1 MPDSAVYPPS
11 SQFDQMYFD
20 ASVNSPTFP
29 ANNMH
34 MGYPSSFSPP
44 GMGMDGLSL
53 TPQLGKGGKYHQ
65 NPMLDNYFFSQPAF
79 GPTTY
84 QPLQHHLYSPPAPAV
99 SNFNAQQKTSHWFFM
114 SEKIRQE
121 LVDRNE
127 CVHRILDPN
136 GPEAQ
141 SLPSE
146 VHVYH
151 TLYPLP
157 SSVDRVS
164 KVFGLP
170 TTLYK
175 GIRSLDGKPYLL
187 RRMENYRLGNDLA
200 ISSIDAWTKV
210 RHPGIVSVREG
221 FTTKAFGDI
230 SLVMVYDF
238 HPLAITIQEK
248 YLSRPESSGFNNIRS
263 DVLWS
268 FICQLTSAIKTIHA
282 ANLAARAIDAS
293 KILLT
298 GQNRYLQ
305 PAHVDSDL
313 TAAGSLIFCYDLIHF
328 GKLILQLACGLH
340 KPPTDYLKSLEHI
353 GKVYS
358 PEMRDLVAFLLS
370 KPSPTKSIDQIVG
383 LVAPRLLLDFN
394 ASLM

>member
-1 MPDSAVYPPS
+1 
-11 SQFDQMYFD
+11 
-20 ASVNSPTFP
+20 
-29 ANNMH
+29 
-34 MGYPSSFSPP
+34 
-44 GMGMDGLSL
+44 
-53 TPQLGKGGKYHQ
+53 
-65 NPMLDNYFFSQPAF
+65 
-79 GPTTY
+79 
-84 QPLQHHLYSPPAPAV
+84 
-99 SNFNAQQKTSHWFFM
+99 M

-136 GPEAQ
+136 GNGPRLMPGPEAQ

-248 YLSRPESSGFNNIRS
+248 YLSRPESSGFTNIRS

-305 PAHVDSDL
+305 PAHQD
-313 TAAGSLIFCYDLIHF
+313 DLIHF